1 MEEQRALKLFEM
13 VIESAKFLYKRDGYL
28 EPVLIMLQNEELK
41 IIPTHEIMRNENTKE
56 LGATILQQ
64 YVNKN
69 IPELIIVLGEA
80 KIHIFN
86 TEEKRWEFYDNAA
99 YVALEFIDDSGQVQS
114 YSCMMVLDP
123 EKREIIREQ
132 KTKCDKAGGK
142 FSFLSNMLEEKI
154 DKDSLQ

>member
-80 KIHIFN
+80 KIRIFN

-99 YVALEFIDDSGQVQS
+99 YVALEFIDDSGQVQ
-114 YSCMMVLDP
+114 
-123 EKREIIREQ
+123 
-132 KTKCDKAGGK
+132 
-142 FSFLSNMLEEKI
+142 
-154 DKDSLQ
+154 